1 MQAAIRF
8 CCLAG
13 LITLLAGCSKDNSS
27 DPVLTLS
34 TQNISLTGTILREQ
48 MEITT
53 DAAWSISHDDAP
65 WITVAPPPNP
75 PKVRRA
81 LASWR
86 SRQRLRKITSRAPA
100 A

>member
-65 WITVAPPPNP
+65 
-75 PKVRRA
+75 KVRRA

>member
-65 WITVAPPPNP
+65 WITVA
-75 PKVRRA
+75 KVRRA

>member
-34 TQNISLTGTILREQ
+34 TQNISLTGTILRGQ

-53 DAAWSISHDDAP
+53 AAA
-65 WITVAPPPNP
+65 
-75 PKVRRA
+75 
-81 LASWR
+81 
-86 SRQRLRKITSRAPA
+86 
-100 A
+100 

>member
-53 DAAWSISHDDAP
+53 EAAWSISHDDAP
-65 WITVAPPPNP
+65 WITVAPPPRP
-75 PKVRRA
+75 A
-81 LASWR
+81 GR
-86 SRQRLRKITSRAPA
+86 SGGGITATPPA

>member
-65 WITVAPPPNP
+65 WRP

>member
-65 WITVAPPPNP
+65 WITVAP
-75 PKVRRA
+75 KVRRA